1 MIIRD
6 ALRCETCGK
15 LHVVRIG
22 MGQEESQQHRFPCR
36 NCGEDIAVT
45 LMVDY
50 ENTRSWVVFDE
61 NAVQDSQE
69 AGAEIVNLDAN
80 FLIPSHLQGADLVSP
95 RFEQIRDLARSI
107 DESAPQ
113 PHRRPDY
120 AAEWKLLRKA
130 WNLHRS
136 GQKPLSRVCV
146 KTGSAAYYSHE
157 PLTGLP
163 DWLWRLTSAL
173 AGQRFDEAFVQ
184 ATSFMEP
191 LQQTPQFEALLDYY
205 HETMAPSRRI
215 KYFTLINAYFNAYSE
230 FSQVQ
235 LAVTRELDLDETYEA
250 ASSDFDR
257 TRMFYGNAFETLAD
271 MVDLLAFANNVA
283 QGRNFGEFVQLT
295 LKRYY
300 ELDKP
305 GRFNPFAATSA
316 LAALCPEADNQLR
329 NASHHNN
336 MALNAATQVITY
348 HVGKGGQGEE
358 RSLSYTEYLKRCV
371 VIFLQA
377 VNVLRLELILGQ
389 RGQGHSLF
397 N

>member
-50 ENTRSWVVFDE
+50 ENTQSWVVVDE
-61 NAVQDSQE
+61 NAVQDLEE

-107 DESAPQ
+107 DKSAPQ

-120 AAEWKLLRKA
+120 AAEWKRLRKA

-163 DWLWRLTSAL
+163 DGSGVSPARLQGSAL
-173 AGQRFDEAFVQ
+173 
-184 ATSFMEP
+184 TKHS
-191 LQQTPQFEALLDYY
+191 
-205 HETMAPSRRI
+205 SRLRV
-215 KYFTLINAYFNAYSE
+215 SWSP
-230 FSQVQ
+230 FSKRRNSKHCSTTI
-235 LAVTRELDLDETYEA
+235 TR
-250 ASSDFDR
+250 R
-257 TRMFYGNAFETLAD
+257 W
-271 MVDLLAFANNVA
+271 LLAA
-283 QGRNFGEFVQLT
+283 G
-295 LKRYY
+295 
-300 ELDKP
+300 
-305 GRFNPFAATSA
+305 
-316 LAALCPEADNQLR
+316 
-329 NASHHNN
+329 
-336 MALNAATQVITY
+336 
-348 HVGKGGQGEE
+348 
-358 RSLSYTEYLKRCV
+358 
-371 VIFLQA
+371 
-377 VNVLRLELILGQ
+377 
-389 RGQGHSLF
+389 
-397 N
+397 